1 MIAKILKNK
10 FKVINHTA
18 SHKDAFFTDM
28 GKRILI
34 ATSAFFLYN
43 IVSYIIDPLSD
54 YWQNYFQHGWKY
66 LLADCI
72 ISFLFCFSVS
82 EASIVIGRRL
92 NNFVSWKDN
101 PVKRLVIESSVILVT
116 VLILLYIQTLFFITF
131 LEDEQTADM
140 PLTVEDTIEGIRWLV
155 VSLIISFV
163 IMAINTGDYLIA
175 SWKNA
180 ALTAVELNQLAV
192 EAELQSLKL
201 QLDPHFVFNNLSV
214 LSELILTDQQLGHE
228 YAENFTKL
236 YRYLLVHSKKNLV
249 QLEEEIKFLN
259 AYIFLLEQRIGE
271 GVSFET
277 DIDKTYNQLYIP
289 PMTLQMLVEN
299 ALKHNKTLRKDPLII
314 RIYSDEQECIV
325 VENSR
330 RPIESVALSSGI
342 GISNI
347 VRRYKLLNA
356 TPPHIESDEQTFSV
370 TVPLL
375 KQTV

>member
-1 MIAKILKNK
+1 MKNK
-10 FKVINHTA
+10 FKVINRTG
-18 SHKDAFFTDM
+18 SQKDAFFTDM
-28 GKRILI
+28 GKRIVI
-34 ATSAFFLYN
+34 ATSAFLLYN
-43 IVSYIIDPLSD
+43 IVSYIVDPLS
-54 YWQNYFQHGWKY
+54 YFWQNYFQHGWDY
-66 LLADCI
+66 LLIDCI
-72 ISFLFCFSVS
+72 ISFLFCFAVS
-82 EASIVIGRRL
+82 EASIVIGRKL
-92 NNFVSWKDN
+92 NNYVSWKDN
-101 PVKRLVIESSVILVT
+101 PLKRLLIESGITLVA
-116 VLILLYIQTLFFITF
+116 VLLLLYLQILFFIAFFDDPNIKESQPTIQ
-131 LEDEQTADM
+131 D
-140 PLTVEDTIEGIRWLV
+140 TVESIRWFV
-155 VSLIISFV
+155 VSLIISFA
-163 IMAINTGDYLIA
+163 IMAINTGDYLIT

-180 ALTAVELNQLAV
+180 ALNAVEQNQLAV

-259 AYIFLLEQRIGE
+259 SYIFLLEQRIGE
-271 GVSFET
+271 GVKFET
-277 DIDKTYNQLYIP
+277 AIDTTYNQLFIP

-314 RIYSDEQECIV
+314 RIYSNDQECIV

-330 RPIESVALSSGI
+330 RPIETVTLSSGI

-356 TPPHIESDEQTFSV
+356 TPPHIKSDDQTFSV

>member
-1 MIAKILKNK
+1 MKNK

-18 SHKDAFFTDM
+18 SNKEAFFTDM

-43 IVSYIIDPLSD
+43 IVSYIIDPLSY
-54 YWQNYFQHGWKY
+54 YWQNYFQHDWKY

-92 NNFVSWKDN
+92 NDFVSWKDN
-101 PVKRLVIESSVILVT
+101 PIKRLVIESSVILVT
-116 VLILLYIQTLFFITF
+116 VLILLYIQTLFFTTF
-131 LEDEQTADM
+131 LEDEKSADA

-163 IMAINTGDYLIA
+163 IMAINTGDHLIT

-236 YRYLLVHSKKNLV
+236 YRYLLIHSKKDLV
-249 QLEEEIKFLN
+249 QLGDEIKFLN
-259 AYIFLLEQRIGE
+259 SYIFLLEQRIGDGVRFEIAINKIYE
-271 GVSFET
+271 GLF
-277 DIDKTYNQLYIP
+277 LP

-299 ALKHNKTLRKDPLII
+299 ALKHNKTLRTAPLLI
-314 RIYSDEQECIV
+314 RIYSDEKECII
-325 VENSR
+325 VENTHL
-330 RPIESVALSSGI
+330 PLEHTTPSSGI

-347 VRRYKLLNA
+347 IRRYRLLEA
-356 TPPHIESDEQTFSV
+356 TTPHIHNDELTFNV
-370 TVPLL
+370 TIPLI
-375 KQTV
+375 KQTL